1 MTGQTKRPLATR
13 PAGASKDLLG
23 GEINTEGTVRAAVDP
38 GTALHAARSYADRG
52 WHVLPIPR
60 GQKYP
65 RFAEWQNLASV
76 DDDLITTWWERW
88 PDDGVGI
95 ACGAASGII
104 VVDVDVADGKVGL
117 RTLRD
122 LETRHDELPET
133 YTVRTPTGG
142 WHYYFRFDPERP
154 LGNGKLGADID
165 TRGEGGQVLAPPTLH
180 PIVGTSYVVTQ
191 DVPLADL
198 PEWAYDILLPAK
210 TTEQPMDAR
219 PTIAN
224 ERANDG
230 PADRYNEATTW
241 EQLLTAD
248 GWAEHHVDE
257 HGVHHWTR
265 PGKDK
270 KEGASATTM
279 WKGKDFLKVFTSSVA
294 GLEQGRAYS
303 RFGYYAATRHGGDL
317 SAAATQLLSEGFR
330 PDPVGWISDAH
341 EPTGPDGFHYTDDG
355 NSERLVANHGDAIRY
370 VTSWGQWLVWDG
382 TRWVPDPGG
391 VRVTELAKD
400 VPRQLWKRMPDVSG
414 DERKALRRWATATES
429 ARAIDAMVRLARGTS
444 TVGHD
449 ELDADP
455 WLLNVANGVMDLR
468 TGDLLEHH
476 PDRLMT
482 KMAGTRFD
490 PAATAP
496 TWDAFLRQIMPDD
509 ELRAFLQAAVGYSLT
524 GDVGEQVLFLLIGDG
539 ANGKS
544 TLVTTLTRLLGDYA
558 AVAPKDLLL
567 ATRHQPH
574 PTGLTDLHGARFV
587 PAVETEAGARFAEA
601 QVKQLTGG
609 DPIKARRMRQDHW
622 QFDPTHK
629 LWLAAN
635 HRPRIAGE
643 DHAIWRRIRLVPF
656 TQTIAPAEQDPALL
670 TKLGAEFPGILNWA
684 LAGCAAW
691 QANGLQTPDVVT
703 AAVDEYRADEDWLQ
717 RFIDDKDLVIGQG
730 GWLPN
735 ATITDLYRQWCNE
748 SGETPVGGKAFTAK
762 FRTRG
767 CEPSKR
773 NGLRGLSNIDKA

>member
-1 MTGQTKRPLATR
+1 MTGQTKRPLAAR

-23 GEINTEGTVRAAVDP
+23 GEINHKGTDPAAVDP
-38 GTALHAARSYADRG
+38 GTALAYGGGFAAQHVAKLVASGISPETKHARHYTTVTEKATLERAQFSASQRRVPGILIPLHGVNGTTAGYQYRPDTPRTRKGKPVKYETRTGQRNVIDVPPACHRDIDDPTVDLWITEGPIKADAAATAGLCCVALLGVYGWRG
-52 WHVLPIPR
+52 RNDVKGLVALPDWERIALNGRRVVLAFDSDSLTKVQVHDALTRLAAFLQGR
-60 GQKYP
+60 G
-65 RFAEWQNLASV
+65 ASV
-76 DDDLITTWWERW
+76 DYLHLADAS
-88 PDDGVGI
+88 DGTKVGI
-95 ACGAASGII
+95 DDALGSGTT
-104 VVDVDVADGKVGL
+104 VAE
-117 RTLRD
+117 
-122 LETRHDELPET
+122 LEAMVKP
-133 YTVRTPTGG
+133 
-142 WHYYFRFDPERP
+142 DPGP
-154 LGNGKLGADID
+154 
-165 TRGEGGQVLAPPTLH
+165 
-180 PIVGTSYVVTQ
+180 
-191 DVPLADL
+191 
-198 PEWAYDILLPAK
+198 
-210 TTEQPMDAR
+210 R
-219 PTIAN
+219 PT
-224 ERANDG
+224 
-230 PADRYNEATTW
+230 P
-241 EQLLTAD
+241 
-248 GWAEHHVDE
+248 
-257 HGVHHWTR
+257 
-265 PGKDK
+265 
-270 KEGASATTM
+270 
-279 WKGKDFLKVFTSSVA
+279 
-294 GLEQGRAYS
+294 
-303 RFGYYAATRHGGDL
+303 
-317 SAAATQLLSEGFR
+317 
-330 PDPVGWISDAH
+330 DAH

-400 VPRQLWKRMPDVSG
+400 VPRQLWKRLPDVTG
-414 DERKALRRWATATES
+414 DERKALVRWATASEKFG
-429 ARAIDAMVRLARGTS
+429 AIDAMVKLARGTS
-444 TVGHD
+444 MVGHD

-455 WLLNVANGVMDLR
+455 WLLNVANGVVDLR

-567 ATRHQPH
+567 ATRHEPH

-656 TQTIAPAEQDPALL
+656 TQTIAPADQDPGLL